1 MENALFLPCETY
13 NDGRHQA
20 LGYHTFFMELLHQ
33 AFVFHLLMGSML
45 VNDEQLILELDQPVG
60 IEDLSDDTVA
70 AAILHR

>member
-1 MENALFLPCETY
+1 MELF
-13 NDGRHQA
+13 HQA
-20 LGYHTFFMELLHQ
+20 L
-33 AFVFHLLMGSML
+33 VFHLLMGGML